1 MCGTAG
7 NGSQSHEAWLYHAQK
22 LDPKKQQEICGTTRM
37 GGSMVNIVTKS
48 RQFAGACSLE
58 VEVGTTGARGGDAGH
73 GCRTYLR
80 LRIFGAEMRVEV
92 PQRRD
97 EVALIFGGD
106 AELGNL
112 IDALEFA
119 LDVLRDSAGDGT
131 FDDRPTIGSRSVD

>member
-1 MCGTAG
+1 
-7 NGSQSHEAWLYHAQK
+7 
-22 LDPKKQQEICGTTRM
+22 
-37 GGSMVNIVTKS
+37 
-48 RQFAGACSLE
+48 
-58 VEVGTTGARGGDAGH
+58 
-73 GCRTYLR
+73 LR